1 MATLEYRFTRSTPVL
16 RDLARTRS
24 VATSPLLTSSS
35 ERTEKANPFEFIDGS
50 LGLLADLQ
58 KTQDNDLRREF
69 KQQRDF
75 INEKFER
82 EQYENGRRDQAVDE
96 RFTKIKEKLENFKQE
111 VGQRFEEVGQRFE
124 EVGQRFEEVGQRF
137 EEVGQRFEEVG
148 QRFDRVEQ
156 RFEQRFEEVGQR
168 FEEVGQRFDEMRAMM
183 FNSLS
188 YRAHDNIH
196 PVSVFIGNRLRKP
209 DENYFPRNIREFWSL
224 HSRSP
229 KKG

>member
-1 MATLEYRFTRSTPVL
+1 MATLEYRFTKSTPVL

-137 EEVGQRFEEVG
+137 
-148 QRFDRVEQ
+148 DRVEQ